1 MRRGKSELHPVR
13 RPMRRQ
19 GVEMGTRQ
27 LRVLVADDDAAVRDQ
42 LTRIVVELGHRID
55 TAPDGRACL
64 KQASQTTYD
73 LIFLDL
79 FMPVLDGVHV
89 LLNLREHPTT
99 TAVVAMSSLDEQS
112 IIANLLKAG
121 AAAYLIK
128 PLGEH
133 TVREVIGRV
142 AAGTIFSPTE
152 VISEVTPRQ
161 ADANLQS

>member
-1 MRRGKSELHPVR
+1 
-13 RPMRRQ
+13 
-19 GVEMGTRQ
+19 MGTRQ
-27 LRVLVADDDAAVRDQ
+27 LKILVADDDGAVRDQ
-42 LTRIVVELGHRID
+42 MARIIRELGHQVD
-55 TAPDGRACL
+55 TVQDGRACL
-64 KQASQTTYD
+64 KQAAQVAYD

-89 LLNLREHPTT
+89 LLNLREHPTAT
-99 TAVVAMSSLDEQS
+99 TIVAMSSLDEQS

-128 PLGEH
+128 PLGDH

-152 VISEVTPRQ
+152 VISEVTPRES
-161 ADANLQS
+161 DAKRVS